1 MRLFA
6 LLLLI
11 SVCRAND
18 RKFSE
23 DLNQACI
30 IRFMQIR
37 GKMNDNF
44 LKVEAPSDVCR
55 ILLPLVYANH
65 SEKLCL
71 RLWEAKTVKA
81 NCVFDKLKNSDY
93 IDLELKYEI
102 YSATVT
108 LNRNVR
114 RKRMWE
120 IQRDQRLL
128 LEEVARECKSD
139 PDFGGAFD
147 HILGINS
154 SLAVV
159 EQNYCIL
166 QYTMNNGFLDLPK
179 EHLNPLNLTRT
190 TIDCVSIIQRLGS
203 EKKKS
208 LLEAF
213 RRRKYSN
220 EAITCLL
227 DKYHDERIFGWNL
240 AKDIVNRINL
250 SDNLRRSEDLRL
262 SRILADF
269 SRTSTNCLYSF
280 NWELFQ

>member
-6 LLLLI
+6 LLLLFGL
-11 SVCRAND
+11 CRAND

-30 IRFMQIR
+30 IRFLQIR
-37 GKMNDNF
+37 GKIHDNF
-44 LKVEAPSDVCR
+44 LKVQAPSDMCR
-55 ILLPLVYANH
+55 ILLPLIYANH

-81 NCVFDKLKNSDY
+81 NCVFDKLKNSEF

-108 LNRNVR
+108 LNKNVR

-128 LEEVARECKSD
+128 LEEVSRVCKSD
-139 PDFGGAFD
+139 PDFSGAFD

-159 EQNYCIL
+159 EHNYCCL

-179 EHLNPLNLTRT
+179 AHLNPLNLTRT
-190 TIDCVSIIQRLGS
+190 TVDCVSIIQRHAS
-203 EKKKS
+203 ERKKA

-240 AKDIVNRINL
+240 AKDVVNRINL
-250 SDNLRRSEDLRL
+250 SENLRRSEDLRL

-269 SRTSTNCLYSF
+269 SETSTNCLYSF